1 MAFNPNEPR
10 DEFGRWTSF
19 GGALSGGDGRRRPRP
34 LRPQDRRVRRE
45 TRPFRGFG
53 IKGEVRY
60 LGEHGFWEI
69 RRGGGRGWR
78 TQNPYGLPTL
88 KGFGGRH
95 AIGTDGDLAI
105 FPDLDAAESGWI
117 DDLAYNGNRL
127 TVGQFL
133 KNHFAKLGIDG
144 EHPLAELSD
153 KLKDRLEK
161 PILGMGGEAR
171 THLVTFLEDLHPM
184 TEDFIEHG
192 PVTHDTPLPDPHAAH
207 GQSQHGGAGPQG
219 AESSDWNGKSVSN
232 AKTIHLTH
240 ADIINLK
247 KTLQTEWNLSSG
259 ETQAYGIIDTIL
271 NSQASGHWGSTVAD
285 VVNAKKQFSNING
298 PIAWYGTHEFP
309 PHHAVEDI
317 PATWVK
323 KRTRDLVDSYLAA
336 RSNGKPSSVGDHLNY
351 ANPYYSSPSNLPW
364 IMRLSGPVLGKGKSI
379 HRHGTVEGLQKYRPG
394 SFNITISH

>member
-144 EHPLAELSD
+144 EQQMAELSD
-153 KLKDRLEK
+153 TLKAQLK
-161 PILGMGGEAR
+161 NPILGMGGEAR
-171 THLVTFLEDLHPM
+171 THLVKFLEDLHPM
-184 TEDFIEHG
+184 AEGFIEHG
-192 PVTHDTPLPDPHAAH
+192 PVTHDTPLPDLHAAD
-207 GQSQHGGAGPQG
+207 GQSQHGRAGPQG
-219 AESSDWNGKSVSN
+219 ARESSPTRDKVADSNSKPLPTGVDWNFIAHVEGSRSDGYVPLDKNGNPASRSGV
-232 AKTIHLTH
+232 TIAVGFDL
-240 ADIINLK
+240 
-247 KTLQTEWNLSSG
+247 G
-259 ETQAYGIIDTIL
+259 ER
-271 NSQASGHWGSTVAD
+271 TVA
-285 VVNAKKQFSNING
+285 NLQQLGLSRNIVSTLT
-298 PIAWYGTHEFP
+298 P
-309 PHHAVEDI
+309 
-317 PATWVK
+317 
-323 KRTRDLVDSYLAA
+323 YLGI
-336 RSNGKPSSVGDHLNY
+336 RGNS
-351 ANPYYSSPSNLPW
+351 ANEYLKLHPL
-364 IMRLSGPVLGKGKSI
+364 K
-379 HRHGTVEGLQKYRPG
+379 
-394 SFNITISH
+394 ITISQVEEINANEFRAHYHNVSNNYNADNGIGAKFENLPQGIQTAIVSLARLIHTVPESGLADVA